1 MSMFDKYEIDFQKKY
16 GSGGYGLTVAAKV
29 KATGE
34 PVAVKLIDMGKQKLA
49 GIQKECSIMSMI
61 DHPNVIKCKDH
72 GVGEGNYKRF
82 YFIFMEVATGGE
94 LFDQVIDR
102 GAAAMPEPVARG
114 YFTPI
119 LNSVR
124 VCHSYGIAHRDLKLE
139 NVLLN
144 GAGVVKLIDFGLA
157 HIYPRGV
164 DGKVDRSKP
173 LKDVCGSKSYA
184 APEVLSAT
192 ALGGYDGFACDAWS
206 LGVCLFAMVS
216 GFFPLD
222 EASTNDWRFA
232 RLQAEQARHVS
243 TTGVVYGW
251 YKRTTGHLSRELI
264 DLLDRLLTIDPSKRL
279 GLEEVAEHPW
289 VTEQKLEP
297 PNTEVNADDYPV
309 YRSINV
315 GAFELNPSA
324 VDFDEM
330 PVYRSLGGLSAEEEV
345 LMPGL
350 VRQKANFDLRMG
362 DEIAIFGEGGI

>member
-1 MSMFDKYEIDFQKKY
+1 
-16 GSGGYGLTVAAKV
+16 
-29 KATGE
+29 
-34 PVAVKLIDMGKQKLA
+34 
-49 GIQKECSIMSMI
+49 
-61 DHPNVIKCKDH
+61 
-72 GVGEGNYKRF
+72 
-82 YFIFMEVATGGE
+82 
-94 LFDQVIDR
+94 
-102 GAAAMPEPVARG
+102 
-114 YFTPI
+114 
-119 LNSVR
+119 
-124 VCHSYGIAHRDLKLE
+124 
-139 NVLLN
+139 
-144 GAGVVKLIDFGLA
+144 
-157 HIYPRGV
+157 
-164 DGKVDRSKP
+164 
-173 LKDVCGSKSYA
+173 VCGSKSYA